1 MINGNLEAENRF
13 RLREI
18 NMEYERV
25 ARRQMD
31 IIREAKE
38 RLMEAKNRRNRE
50 MIMIEATQ
58 RPKGPKITIKN

>member
-1 MINGNLEAENRF
+1 MINGHLEAENRF

-25 ARRQMD
+25 ARRQMN

-50 MIMIEATQ
+50 MIMIEAT
-58 RPKGPKITIKN
+58 